1 MPCKIMNTHISLQ
14 ILRDNVPLKYNVLC
28 KWPGYVYS
36 DNIYSTNIN
45 IPNGVLKVVSYST

>member
-1 MPCKIMNTHISLQ
+1 MPCKIMNAHISLQ